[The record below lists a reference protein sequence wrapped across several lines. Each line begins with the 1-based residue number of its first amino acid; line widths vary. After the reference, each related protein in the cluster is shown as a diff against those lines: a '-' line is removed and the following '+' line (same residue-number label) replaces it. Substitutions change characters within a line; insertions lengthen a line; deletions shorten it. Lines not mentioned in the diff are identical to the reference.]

1 MVFESSHLELSQG
14 LKLLFGGRAE
24 RKVQLEAAE
33 RIPSPRLGKYIAQ
46 RRKEV

>member
-1 MVFESSHLELSQG
+1 MVLELSRLELSHG

-24 RKVQLEAAE
+24 RKAQLEAAE
-33 RIPSPRLGKYIAQ
+33 RIPSPRLGKYGAQ